1 VTLQLVRQIR
11 GHWSTSETAPQWLA
25 DVVLDL
31 SIFMPSILTTTFAAN
46 AVVLSGGGGVYFVG
60 TGGAPE
66 SYGTAP
72 AAFVTQAGPYN
83 GPIIGANAQGTIAA
97 NGPRV
102 LHLVAASTD
111 GQPVE
116 IDDVVLTIEGEAATA
131 QTEGQPT
138 TAMMDLSESGVTAW
152 LPLVT
157 LLSSIDCSWPDTG
170 SPHGTLSIE
179 LTSDPTDTTRVAM
192 APGGVTLSGVAGRA
206 CFDLGTCEPYARV
219 RYTWSLGGGGAALT
233 IVVNEKPWPSLT

>member
-1 VTLQLVRQIR
+1 MTLQLVRQIR

-66 SYGTAP
+66 SYGTAS
-72 AAFVTQAGPYN
+72 AAFVTQAGPFD

-116 IDDVVLTIEGEAATA
+116 ISDVVLTIEGESGATSYEVIYWGLSHGYALDRAA
-131 QTEGQPT
+131 GK
-138 TAMMDLSESGVTAW
+138 VW
-152 LPLVT
+152 L
-157 LLSSIDCSWPDTG
+157 G
-170 SPHGTLSIE
+170 SPGPKGWRWEAHAEATHQVVE
-179 LTSDPTDTTRVAM
+179 LLAVFKDKAEPEF
-192 APGGVTLSGVAGRA
+192 APVPAKLAHSFSSST
-206 CFDLGTCEPYARV
+206 
-219 RYTWSLGGGGAALT
+219 
-233 IVVNEKPWPSLT
+233 NQ

>member
-1 VTLQLVRQIR
+1 MTLRIVRPIP

-46 AVVLSGGGGVYFVG
+46 AVVLFGGGSIYFTG

-72 AAFVTQAGPYN
+72 AAFVTQAGPHD

-97 NGPRV
+97 NGPRI

-111 GQPVE
+111 GQP
-116 IDDVVLTIEGEAATA
+116 
-131 QTEGQPT
+131 
-138 TAMMDLSESGVTAW
+138 
-152 LPLVT
+152 
-157 LLSSIDCSWPDTG
+157 
-170 SPHGTLSIE
+170 
-179 LTSDPTDTTRVAM
+179 
-192 APGGVTLSGVAGRA
+192 
-206 CFDLGTCEPYARV
+206 
-219 RYTWSLGGGGAALT
+219 
-233 IVVNEKPWPSLT
+233 